1 MLKPVVLEELTGVEL
16 SDVELSGV
24 DVGNNVV
31 VMGVV
36 LSCLFLCLCLCAC
49 SVKSKKSKKKRTVVP
64 SNSQQNLQ
72 ACRRQDLFYKK
83 NKM

>member
-1 MLKPVVLEELTGVEL
+1 MLNPVVLEELSG
-16 SDVELSGV
+16 VELSGV

-49 SVKSKKSKKKRTVVP
+49 SVKSKKSKKKRIE
-64 SNSQQNLQ
+64 Q
-72 ACRRQDLFYKK
+72 LFHLTANRICKLIEDKICYIKK
-83 NKM
+83 